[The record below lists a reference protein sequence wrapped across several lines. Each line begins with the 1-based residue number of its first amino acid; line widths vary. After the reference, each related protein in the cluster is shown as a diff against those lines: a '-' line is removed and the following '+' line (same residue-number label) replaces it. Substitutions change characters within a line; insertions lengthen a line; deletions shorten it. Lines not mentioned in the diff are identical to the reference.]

1 MTKRASKVLIQNIW
15 NTKQDQQFTNKSS
28 SSRHL
33 VDEDHGSTTCGH
45 HPAPPPTTTCSLEG
59 AHWGDNP
66 VLFLQISAFK
76 DQIYKYTIRDA
87 IEVDHHKPA
96 STRWFCQRAT
106 GRSQMRNCM
115 NWCLVLRY
123 IWVFA
128 LATQPALFLRIS
140 QTNNDSW
147 WPNNSYVLMLTRLNS
162 QGILCTSSDKV
173 DNALLQAAGWKN
185 KVFQTVAI
193 LANHEKVGTCLNQTR
208 RFPCCVLSVL
218 STNETLRTN
227 KLSRATKQNQQWKE
241 SYKW

>member
-1 MTKRASKVLIQNIW
+1 MVLPRVV
-15 NTKQDQQFTNKSS
+15 TTL
-28 SSRHL
+28 HL
-33 VDEDHGSTTCGH
+33 
-45 HPAPPPTTTCSLEG
+45 PPPQLALLREHAEVTTPSYFCKSQLSKT
-59 AHWGDNP
+59 
-66 VLFLQISAFK
+66 
-76 DQIYKYTIRDA
+76 KYTNILLEIKKTFNVIWGGVLGKDA
-87 IEVDHHKPA
+87 IEVDHHKSA
-96 STRWFCQRAT
+96 STRWFCQRAS
-106 GRSQMRNCM
+106 GRSQKRNCM

-140 QTNNDSW
+140 ETNNDSW

-173 DNALLQAAGWKN
+173 DDALLQAAGWKN

-193 LANHEKVGTCLNQTR
+193 LANHEKVGTCRNQTR

-227 KLSRATKQNQQWKE
+227 KLSRATKQNQHWKE